1 MKKSYSIAVAPAA
14 IPQASPTTLRSTE
27 HSQESGSRATQS
39 QQRGGSGRLRVFVIA
54 EDTVADSQP
63 TQITESS
70 ALSER
75 NPNSQTERRSS
86 TDSSKHIEVYP
97 SEAATQNSS
106 SLEFLN
112 TSDLPRT
119 LDSRPPPQAPPVS
132 TMSQSPQ
139 AQMSVSPRPSPGAVM
154 LGNSGKM
161 TMKEKL
167 QAMRAKSQAKAAQEI
182 ASARELG
189 RSSPTVATNEMAVK
203 ANQQQLV
210 NVMQSQ
216 PTILSRPQSELS
228 AQNTAPEE
236 QASPPTR
243 SFHKASST
251 QSQSID
257 SSPGKIREISGPQP
271 RPAFTRRYDKTSLIS
286 APPIPMESRIETQ
299 TLEVPVEVP
308 LPLRVSQPDAHTPT
322 HPSKLSF
329 HEELTPVLQEAKSLL
344 PTEMGKMEFAIA
356 LAMSARVRDQYLAV
370 ININGPAIHS
380 VECDDVTD
388 GTLRSVTEMLARL
401 NRITTHID
409 LDDPT
414 TAVQKDATTATELAE
429 WAVFNSEK
437 FKFLK
442 CLLDHLGN
450 DPIHCAIIARP
461 GRLLDIVE
469 TFLNGNR
476 VTYNRP
482 DTYASS
488 EPGTT
493 KGRMEVSLIA
503 SGKEGSSALPKPA
516 DLIIALDE
524 SFNAEDSQVAKLRN
538 HLTNVAQLAPVVH
551 LLVNKSAEHIE
562 KCISKTLNPVE
573 RIRKIV
579 SCLTQVSH
587 EVGHLQPIERSSS
600 ALADEVAA
608 IVQEGGLERYWES
621 FPKMAPIERILSI
634 EYSEELQTSTE
645 KTRPD
650 GRLVAS
656 KGVLKRALVCHSITI
671 LRSYDSI

>member
-1 MKKSYSIAVAPAA
+1 
-14 IPQASPTTLRSTE
+14 
-27 HSQESGSRATQS
+27 
-39 QQRGGSGRLRVFVIA
+39 
-54 EDTVADSQP
+54 
-63 TQITESS
+63 
-70 ALSER
+70 
-75 NPNSQTERRSS
+75 
-86 TDSSKHIEVYP
+86 
-97 SEAATQNSS
+97 
-106 SLEFLN
+106 
-112 TSDLPRT
+112 
-119 LDSRPPPQAPPVS
+119 
-132 TMSQSPQ
+132 
-139 AQMSVSPRPSPGAVM
+139 
-154 LGNSGKM
+154 
-161 TMKEKL
+161 MKEKL

-203 ANQQQLV
+203 ANQQQLA

-228 AQNTAPEE
+228 AQNAAAEE
-236 QASPPTR
+236 QASLPTQ
-243 SFHKASST
+243 KASST

-271 RPAFTRRYDKTSLIS
+271 GPAFTRRYDKTSQIS

-329 HEELTPVLQEAKSLL
+329 HEELTPILQEAKSLL
-344 PTEMGKMEFAIA
+344 PTEMGTMEFAIP

-429 WAVFNSEK
+429 WAEFNSEK

-442 CLLDHLGN
+442 CLLNHLGN
-450 DPIHCAIIARP
+450 DQIHFAIIARP

-476 VTYNRP
+476 VIYNRP

-503 SGKEGSSALPKPA
+503 SGREGSSALPKPA

-587 EVGHLQPIERSSS
+587 EVGHLQPVELSSS
-600 ALADEVAA
+600 AVADEVAA
-608 IVQEGGLERYWES
+608 IVHEGGLERYWES

>member
-1 MKKSYSIAVAPAA
+1 MRKSFSIVVSPPA
-14 IPQASPTTLRSTE
+14 IPQASPTTLKSTE
-27 HSQESGSRATQS
+27 HSQNPSSRATQD
-39 QQRGGSGRLRVFVIA
+39 QQRGGSGRPRAFVIA
-54 EDTVADSQP
+54 EDTISQP
-63 TQITESS
+63 TQSTESS

-75 NPNSQTERRSS
+75 NPNSQTQRRSS

-97 SEAATQNSS
+97 SEASNLNSS
-106 SLEFLN
+106 SLIFLN
-112 TSDLPRT
+112 TFDLPVT

-139 AQMSVSPRPSPGAVM
+139 IQMSASPVPSPGAAIP
-154 LGNSGKM
+154 GNSGKL

-167 QAMRAKSQAKAAQEI
+167 QAMRAKSRAEAPKGRANG
-182 ASARELG
+182 RELG
-189 RSSPTVATNEMAVK
+189 RSSPTVTTNEMAVK
-203 ANQQQLV
+203 ANQQQLA
-210 NVMQSQ
+210 NVMRPQ
-216 PTILSRPQSELS
+216 PTSLSRPQSELTTRN
-228 AQNTAPEE
+228 AAPEK
-236 QASPPTR
+236 QASPPIR
-243 SFHKASST
+243 SLQRASST

-257 SSPGKIREISGPQP
+257 SSPGEIRETSG
-271 RPAFTRRYDKTSLIS
+271 PAFTRRHDKPSHNP
-286 APPIPMESRIETQ
+286 AAVMPMESRIETQ

-308 LPLRVSQPDAHTPT
+308 LPLRVSQLDAHTPT

-329 HEELTPVLQEAKSLL
+329 HEELTPVLQETNSLL
-344 PTEMGKMEFAIA
+344 PIEMGKMEFAIP

-380 VECDDVTD
+380 VECDDITDGRLKPVTD
-388 GTLRSVTEMLARL
+388 MLARL
-401 NRITTHID
+401 HRITTHID

-414 TAVQKDATTATELAE
+414 TAVQKDATTPAELAA
-429 WAVFNSEK
+429 WAEFNSEK

-442 CLLDHLGN
+442 CLLDHLRN
-450 DPIHCAIIARP
+450 VQVHIAIIARP

-469 TFLNGNR
+469 TFLSGNQ

-493 KGRMEVSLIA
+493 KGRIEVSLIA
-503 SGKEGSSALPKPA
+503 SGKEGSSALPKAA
-516 DLIIALDE
+516 DLVIALDE
-524 SFNAEDSQVAKLRN
+524 SFNAEDIQVAKLRN

-562 KCISKTLNPVE
+562 KCISKTLDSVE

-579 SCLTQVSH
+579 SCLTQISH
-587 EVGHLQPIERSSS
+587 EVGHLQPVELSSS
-600 ALADEVAA
+600 AVAEEVTA
-608 IVQEGGLERYWES
+608 IVQEGGLEHYWES

-634 EYSEELQTSTE
+634 EYSEDVQASTD
-645 KTRPD
+645 KARPD

-656 KGVLKRALVCHSITI
+656 TGVLKRALVRHSIAI
-671 LRSYDSI
+671 SRSNESI